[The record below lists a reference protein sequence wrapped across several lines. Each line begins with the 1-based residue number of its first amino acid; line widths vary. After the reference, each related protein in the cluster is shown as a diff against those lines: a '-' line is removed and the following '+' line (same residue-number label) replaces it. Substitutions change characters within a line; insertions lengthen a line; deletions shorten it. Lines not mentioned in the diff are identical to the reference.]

1 MSTRMSPDFPD
12 PQHRRPLWVAAL
24 VTCLTIPTLFFFIA
38 GYFDRDPAEPVR
50 KNFAEQGPLALFA
63 ALPLTAIAM
72 YALAM
77 PLIVIWRNQGLLS
90 LPRICAA
97 CIGAGVVAMTF
108 FCLLL
113 QATPSLVLLAFAAG
127 VGLFA
132 GLLFSWTAGVRLR
145 NAGT

>member
-1 MSTRMSPDFPD
+1 MSPDFTD

-24 VTCLTIPTLFFFIA
+24 VTCLTIPTLFFLIA
-38 GYFDRDPAEPVR
+38 GYFDREPAEPVR

-63 ALPLTAIAM
+63 ALPLSAIAM

-77 PLIVIWRNQGLLS
+77 PLIVRSRNQGVLS
-90 LPRICAA
+90 LLRVCAICV
-97 CIGAGVVAMTF
+97 GAGVVVMIL

-113 QATPSLVLLAFAAG
+113 QVLPSLVLLAFAAG

-132 GLLFSWTAGVRLR
+132 GLLFAWTAGVRLR
-145 NAGT
+145 IAGA